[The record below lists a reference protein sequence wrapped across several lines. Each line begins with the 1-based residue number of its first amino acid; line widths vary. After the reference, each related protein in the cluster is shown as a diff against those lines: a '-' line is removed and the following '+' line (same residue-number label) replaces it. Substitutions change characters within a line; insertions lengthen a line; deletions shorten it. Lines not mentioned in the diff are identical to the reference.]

1 MFEGYNFNDAP
12 ECYSDEDVVTAWLTA
27 CVDESSA
34 SAKWAFPELDDL
46 IRDEP
51 ERAWRIIVALAE
63 RVSTPEAK
71 SLLAAGPIENLLSQ
85 HGPAFIDRVEQRAQ
99 SDAGFN
105 YLLGGVWRFE
115 MTDDI
120 WDRLQAARTEVW

>member
-1 MFEGYNFNDAP
+1 MFQGYNFNNAP
-12 ECYSDEDVVTAWLTA
+12 ESYSDEDVATAWLTVS
-27 CVDESSA
+27 VDECAA

-51 ERAWRIIVALAE
+51 ERAWRIIIALAE

-71 SLLAAGPIENLLSQ
+71 SLLAAGPIENLLSR
-85 HGPAFIDRVEQRAQ
+85 HGPTFIDRVEQRAQ
-99 SDAGFN
+99 SDPGFN

-115 MTDDI
+115 MTEDI
-120 WDRLQAARTEVW
+120 WNRLQAARKEVW